1 MPLAPYHMSVKTI
14 GRSQGRSAT
23 AACAY
28 RSGERIEDQRTG
40 QVFDYSRRGGV
51 ERPQCAIFAPVDAP
65 AWVQDRPALWNAVEA
80 AEMRKNSTVA
90 REFEIALP
98 ADLDSAGRQALVAQ
112 FATALV
118 ERHGMAVDASI
129 HGPDPEAAH
138 GQGNRNHHAHVL
150 CSTRRIEPDGFGAKV
165 RELDDQRSGEVEHWR
180 TGFAAMCGDALEQA
194 GHPEQAARWRA
205 GHMHKAGQIEAA
217 RERGDVA
224 FVAENENR
232 VPGWHYGPNVIQI
245 ERKGLTT
252 DQGDKVRAREGLNAE
267 VIDLAQARE
276 RLAAERVMPAPAEPE
291 RRYGLLDAA
300 REMRRA
306 DVEQGRDRRLL
317 DVPAAAPVVRP
328 REIVLGEWKAE
339 TDRQFQ
345 GLQGKAE
352 RVDGYARNLLSAHE
366 RRQEAHRRQRPQ
378 APAGLF
384 AAVKRT
390 TYEAAAKAWEQTR
403 AAIQKRIE
411 RLSGQIDKLA
421 GYMRR
426 AFPWEA
432 EPSAGERLAER
443 KAGLAQ
449 PALAAEY
456 ERVKQE
462 AGPMV
467 DIVNP
472 GESEA
477 RRRAAALIGHERAER
492 EGKLAAKLDAGIEA
506 PSASPT
512 LDGRAMADR
521 MAGKAGADGKPLQTE
536 QEKRVAEAREK
547 IRASRD
553 KEREDRSH
561 GKDRGRGR

>member
-51 ERPQCAIFAPVDAP
+51 ERPQCAIFAPADAP
-65 AWVQDRPALWNAVEA
+65 AWVQDRSALWNAVEA
-80 AEMRKNSTVA
+80 AETRKNSTVA

-98 ADLDSAGRQALVAQ
+98 ADLDSEARQALVAH

-118 ERHGMAVDASI
+118 ERHGMVVDASI
-129 HGPDPEAAH
+129 HGPDPDAAH

-165 RELDDQRSGEVEHWR
+165 RELDNQRSGEVEHWR
-180 TGFAAMCGDALEQA
+180 TGFAAMCGDALERA
-194 GHPEQAARWRA
+194 GHPGQAARWRA

-245 ERKGLTT
+245 ERKGITT

-267 VIDLAQARE
+267 VIDFAQARE
-276 RLAAERVMPAPAEPE
+276 RLAAERVIPPPAEPE
-291 RRYGLLDAA
+291 RRYGVFDAA

-317 DVPAAAPVVRP
+317 DVPVAAPIVRP
-328 REIVLGEWKAE
+328 PEIVLREWKAE

-345 GLQGKAE
+345 GIQGKAE
-352 RVDGYARNLLSAHE
+352 RVDSYARKLLSGHE
-366 RRQEAHRRQRPQ
+366 QRREVHRRQRPEP
-378 APAGLF
+378 PAGLF
-384 AAVKRT
+384 AAVKRS
-390 TYEAAAKAWEQTR
+390 TYEVAAKAWEQTR

-411 RLSGQIDKLA
+411 RLSGQIDRLG

-426 AFPWEA
+426 AFPWEGNQS
-432 EPSAGERLAER
+432 PGERLAER
-443 KAGLAQ
+443 LARLAK
-449 PALAAEY
+449 PELAAEIQATK
-456 ERVKQE
+456 EKGMAEGKTDAQRQAE
-462 AGPMV
+462 
-467 DIVNP
+467 I
-472 GESEA
+472 
-477 RRRAAALIGHERAER
+477 RAVAER
-492 EGKLAAKLDAGIEA
+492 
-506 PSASPT
+506 
-512 LDGRAMADR
+512 DGRLSAQQDRTLAEPSQAPTQDGRTIADR
-521 MAGKAGADGKPLQTE
+521 MAGKSDAAGKPPQTE

-547 IRASRD
+547 IRGSRD
-553 KEREDRSH
+553 KERQEREQ